1 MSLVMIL
8 LVIFLPPVAVAVRQG
23 IGLQLLINI
32 VLTLIGWVP
41 GVIHALWVVTR
52 EPERL
57 DWNTQGRVNR

>member
-57 DWNTQGRVNR
+57 DWTTQGRVNR

>member
-41 GVIHALWVVTR
+41 GLIHALWVVTR

-57 DWNTQGRVNR
+57 DWTTQGRVNR